1 MSLVGKVAIITG
13 GNRGIGRAIAIRLAE
28 EHACVVIAA
37 RDEAASQETAKF
49 INHLHSSQRAFAFTV
64 DVMDRQSVDS
74 LLEAVIRKLG
84 GVDILV
90 NNAGICRL
98 ACDFEDLGD
107 VEWDEMLGVNLR
119 GMIQITRAVVPLL
132 KKQQSGKII
141 NITSLAGEVGGLATS
156 ADYVTSKAAV
166 IGLTKSLARALGP
179 YNINVNAIA
188 PGFVNTS
195 MTADMK
201 IDLRSIP
208 LRRIA
213 EPKDIANAT
222 LFLASDSS
230 RCITGTTLDVNG
242 GLYMK

>member
-1 MSLVGKVAIITG
+1 MSLEGKVAIITG
-13 GNRGIGRAIAIRLAE
+13 GNRGIGQAIATRLAE
-28 EHACVVIAA
+28 EHAFVAIAA
-37 RDEAASQETAKF
+37 RDEAASQETAKS
-49 INHLHSSQRAFAFTV
+49 INDLQSSQRAFAFTV

-74 LLEAVIRKLG
+74 LLEAVIQKFGR
-84 GVDILV
+84 VDILV

-98 ACDFEDLGD
+98 TRDFEDLGD
-107 VEWDEMLGVNLR
+107 AEWDEMLGVNLR
-119 GMIQITRAVVPLL
+119 GTIQITRAVVPLL
-132 KKQQSGKII
+132 KKQQSGKVI
-141 NITSLAGEVGGLATS
+141 NITSLAGEVGGIATS

-166 IGLTKSLARALGP
+166 IGLTKSLARTLGP

-201 IDLRSIP
+201 IDLKSIP

-213 EPKDIANAT
+213 EPKDIANAA

-242 GLYMK
+242 GMYMK